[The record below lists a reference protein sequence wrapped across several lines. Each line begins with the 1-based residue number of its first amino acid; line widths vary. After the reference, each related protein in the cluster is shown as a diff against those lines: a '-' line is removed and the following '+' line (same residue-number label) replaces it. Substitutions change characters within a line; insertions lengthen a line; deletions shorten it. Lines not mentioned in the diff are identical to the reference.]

1 MRLLQP
7 LLFSKSVTAFF
18 GCIAWTVQLTAKE
31 KKKNFWKVSWFRPQ
45 SFFATDVA
53 HSRRNTNDPGMA
65 ATLTLVSTRYCSVA
79 NLHLQKSEVGVTVEW
94 KIRECLN
101 LRLHWNRKCV
111 ADCWMQD
118 MMRGR
123 ESQTHWH
130 LNKVKVQRKNCKSI
144 LGQTPPCN
152 PGLAKKIMSLRYLEE
167 LICWLNMRLNFTKK
181 KKRASVQR
189 AASAALWL
197 PMVLSHQG
205 YQLKSTST
213 PSRGTPYVS
222 RCAAVLTRDS
232 TCCAQLLL
240 CVLWLQESFSHTA
253 LWVAVQLRRSQ
264 HRPIHFKGQWFWD
277 QDRPSQDWVWVMTKI
292 ARSNIHSHEL
302 VNTRHWKPVWDGL
315 ISTQSSMKDWTNEKM
330 GNGKKWICNVPC
342 LGIVR
347 SLTGGSSHPSWLRLL
362 FGVSS
367 VLSAPG

>member
-31 KKKNFWKVSWFRPQ
+31 KKKKFWKVSWFRPQ

-181 KKRASVQR
+181 KKEHRCNVQHLQHCDYPWC
-189 AASAALWL
+189 SA
-197 PMVLSHQG
+197 
-205 YQLKSTST
+205 T
-213 PSRGTPYVS
+213 RGTSWNLPPP
-222 RCAAVLTRDS
+222 
-232 TCCAQLLL
+232 
-240 CVLWLQESFSHTA
+240 LQEEHHMSA
-253 LWVAVQLRRSQ
+253 
-264 HRPIHFKGQWFWD
+264 D
-277 QDRPSQDWVWVMTKI
+277 
-292 ARSNIHSHEL
+292 
-302 VNTRHWKPVWDGL
+302 
-315 ISTQSSMKDWTNEKM
+315 
-330 GNGKKWICNVPC
+330 
-342 LGIVR
+342 
-347 SLTGGSSHPSWLRLL
+347 
-362 FGVSS
+362 
-367 VLSAPG
+367 VLQF

>member
-1 MRLLQP
+1 
-7 LLFSKSVTAFF
+7 
-18 GCIAWTVQLTAKE
+18 
-31 KKKNFWKVSWFRPQ
+31 
-45 SFFATDVA
+45 
-53 HSRRNTNDPGMA
+53 
-65 ATLTLVSTRYCSVA
+65 
-79 NLHLQKSEVGVTVEW
+79 
-94 KIRECLN
+94 
-101 LRLHWNRKCV
+101 
-111 ADCWMQD
+111 MQD

-123 ESQTHWH
+123 ESQTHWY
-130 LNKVKVQRKNCKSI
+130 LNKVKVQRKNFKSI
-144 LGQTPPCN
+144 LGPTPPCN
-152 PGLAKKIMSLRYLEE
+152 TGLAKEILSLRYLEE
-167 LICWLNMRLNFTKK
+167 LICWLIMAESDRNSNCDLISQ

-253 LWVAVQLRRSQ
+253 LWVAVHLRRSQ
-264 HRPIHFKGQWFWD
+264 HRPIHFKGWWFWD
-277 QDRPSQDWVWVMTKI
+277 RVRPSQDWAWVMTKI

-315 ISTQSSMKDWTNEKM
+315 ISTQSSMKDWTIEKM

-347 SLTGGSSHPSWLRLL
+347 SLTGGSSHPSWLRLR

-367 VLSAPG
+367 LFSAPG